1 MIFSLLPS
9 LNSAILG
16 TVPSASALLLLW
28 MDLSSTLSDGKVT
41 VCYRGIS
48 SSISNDQLF
57 ESSGA
62 GLFLQALETITS
74 MQGLSSQTEDGILTL
89 SLPGSEEDPAFSAKL
104 NPIDAELLEISF
116 PQENFKVVV
125 SDFSPSNAN

>member
-1 MIFSLLPS
+1 M
-9 LNSAILG
+9 
-16 TVPSASALLLLW
+16 
-28 MDLSSTLSDGKVT
+28 T

-104 NPIDAELLEISF
+104 NLTDAELLEVSF
-116 PQENFKVVV
+116 PQEKFQGGHVRL
-125 SDFSPSNAN
+125 FSQQCKLINAPLLKQWSVFF